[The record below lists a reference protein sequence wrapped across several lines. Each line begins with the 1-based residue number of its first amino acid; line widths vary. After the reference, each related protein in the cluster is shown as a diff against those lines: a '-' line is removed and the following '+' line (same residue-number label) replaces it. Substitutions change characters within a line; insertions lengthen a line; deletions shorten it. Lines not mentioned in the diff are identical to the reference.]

1 MFVLELGTSIYWGGS
16 RHVQYVYGC
25 SDWTSSDL
33 EWRYMHA
40 YELSYRSAN
49 SDPDGVSDYSILSV
63 GTKHAS
69 RIHLHGYD
77 TSNSGWLNI
86 DRRLSELLCE
96 CEGRYF
102 QLQCEHWILC
112 S

>member
-1 MFVLELGTSIYWGGS
+1 MFVHELGTSIYRGGS

-49 SDPDGVSDYSILSV
+49 SDPDCVSDCHHLSV
-63 GTKHAS
+63 GACYST
-69 RIHLHGYD
+69 RIHRHGYFASD
-77 TSNSGWLNI
+77 SGWLDIN
-86 DRRLSELLCE
+86 R
-96 CEGRYF
+96 
-102 QLQCEHWILC
+102 
-112 S
+112 

>member
-1 MFVLELGTSIYWGGS
+1 MFVHELGTSIYRGGS

-25 SDWTSSDL
+25 SDWTSTDL

-49 SDPDGVSDYSILSV
+49 SDPNGVSDYSILSV

-69 RIHLHGYD
+69 RIYLHGCFVSD
-77 TSNSGWLNI
+77 SRWSNIN
-86 DRRLSELLCE
+86 R
-96 CEGRYF
+96 
-102 QLQCEHWILC
+102 
-112 S
+112 